1 MAEYTSLKQNN
12 TGWNLSWSA
21 LGRYPMVAKRRF
33 PTLADA
39 QAFVDD
45 ISVGATATEGLIISV
60 INDTG
65 NTKNNGVYYIKSVA
79 NNDAEYGPI
88 LSKGTLIKVGG
99 TETETADNYSA
110 AVALSSGLTVGQLI
124 KVLSAQTITVEGKEL
139 TYQAGFYIVEGVGV
153 ISALATSTGSDDEV
167 GALKSRVT
175 NLETNKADLTGLT
188 ALQTVVSGK
197 VDNTTFV
204 EHSENGEIHVNANDK
219 AKWNNAASASTTN
232 TNDIAQ
238 LKLNKA
244 DASALTNYLLAENA
258 YDDTEVRGLITAEA
272 TARTEA
278 FNTLS
283 GAVDTKVSVNDF
295 NTLTGTVESNYN
307 TLNGLITAE
316 TEARV
321 NAITSLTETVN
332 TKASINDLTA
342 HTSSSDIHVT
352 TDDKN
357 KWNKVVEDFNTFI
370 TGDTEAALN
379 TLVDLQ
385 QWISEHGTE
394 AQAMATAIT
403 ANLESITSLTQ
414 TVDTISGKVDNN
426 TSAITKNAQD
436 IATKAAQSDL
446 EALAEIVGN
455 ETDKSGIFDKLNT
468 LAGNV
473 ENKLTKSATVN
484 GESFSED
491 GALVIDSADINLNEG
506 FGKKLVNEV
515 ETDRYTTS
523 NTIQYVLKDI
533 DTRID
538 AINTTIDNVTGG
550 GVIADIMEGDGISV
564 DKSSKTTPTV
574 SVNTD
579 DSSVTI
585 DSNKKISVK
594 LSTSENN
601 ALSVDGNGLFVQ
613 AITID
618 GNDAETE

>member
-1 MAEYTSLKQNN
+1 MAKLFTGKAKFGFAFNQTGAQPLDDRSVVQSYADLLNADTFGAAIYNGMVVATVDEQKVYMLVDKTKATSKD
-12 TGWNLSWSA
+12 GWKEVGSGNGSLALS
-21 LGRYPMVAKRRF
+21 
-33 PTLADA
+33 
-39 QAFVDD
+39 AFT
-45 ISVGATATEGLIISV
+45 ITAENKIFEATAENIGQIIYV
-60 INDTG
+60 T
-65 NTKNNGVYYIKSVA
+65 
-79 NNDAEYGPI
+79 
-88 LSKGTLIKVGG
+88 GG
-99 TETETADNYSA
+99 TESYP
-110 AVALSSGLTVGQLI
+110 
-124 KVLSAQTITVEGKEL
+124 
-139 TYQAGFYIVEGVGV
+139 AGPYIVIANGEVSKLGTTT
-153 ISALATSTGSDDEV
+153 ATGNIAGDVES
-167 GALKSRVT
+167 LKARVS
-175 NLETNKADLTGLT
+175 NVETNKADLTGLT

-204 EHSENGEIHVNANDK
+204 GHSENGEIHVNATDK

-283 GAVDTKVSVNDF
+283 GAVDTKVSVNIF

-307 TLNGLITAE
+307 ALNSLITAE
-316 TEARV
+316 TTARTEA
-321 NAITSLTETVN
+321 ISSLTTLVN

-342 HTSSSDIHVT
+342 HTTSSDIHVT
-352 TDDKN
+352 TDDKI

-403 ANLESITSLTQ
+403 ANLESITALTQ

-426 TSAITKNAQD
+426 ITAITKNAQD

-446 EALAEIVGN
+446 DVLAGIVGKEN
-455 ETDKSGIFDKLNT
+455 DNSGIFAKLSKIT
-468 LAGNV
+468 GDV
-473 ENKLTKSATVN
+473 ENKLTKLATVN
-484 GESFSED
+484 GKSFSED

-515 ETDRYTTS
+515 ETDRYTTD

-579 DSSVTI
+579 NSSVTI

-601 ALSVDGNGLFVQ
+601 ALFVDGNGLFVQ

-618 GNDAETE
+618 GNDAETESNN

>member
-1 MAEYTSLKQNN
+1 MAKLFTGNAKFGFAFNHTGAQPLDDRSVVQSYADLLNADTFGAAIYNGMVVATVDEQKVYMLVDKTKATSKD
-12 TGWNLSWSA
+12 GWKEVGSGNGSLALS
-21 LGRYPMVAKRRF
+21 
-33 PTLADA
+33 
-39 QAFVDD
+39 AFT
-45 ISVGATATEGLIISV
+45 ITAENKIFEATAENIGQIIYV
-60 INDTG
+60 T
-65 NTKNNGVYYIKSVA
+65 
-79 NNDAEYGPI
+79 
-88 LSKGTLIKVGG
+88 GG
-99 TETETADNYSA
+99 TESYP
-110 AVALSSGLTVGQLI
+110 
-124 KVLSAQTITVEGKEL
+124 
-139 TYQAGFYIVEGVGV
+139 AGPYIVIANGEVSKLGTTT
-153 ISALATSTGSDDEV
+153 ATGNIAGDVES
-167 GALKSRVT
+167 LKARVS
-175 NLETNKADLTGLT
+175 NVETNKADLTGLT

-197 VDNTTFV
+197 VDNITFV
-204 EHSENGEIHVNANDK
+204 GHSENGEIHVNATDK

-272 TARTEA
+272 IARTEA

-283 GAVDTKVSVNDF
+283 GAVDTKVSVNIF

-307 TLNGLITAE
+307 ALNSLITAE
-316 TEARV
+316 TTARTEA
-321 NAITSLTETVN
+321 ISSLTTLVN

-342 HTSSSDIHVT
+342 HTTSSDIHVT
-352 TDDKN
+352 TDDKI

-403 ANLESITSLTQ
+403 ANLESITALTQ

-426 TSAITKNAQD
+426 ITAITKNAQD

-446 EALAEIVGN
+446 DVLAGIVGKEN
-455 ETDKSGIFDKLNT
+455 DNSGIFAKLSKIT
-468 LAGNV
+468 GDV
-473 ENKLTKSATVN
+473 ENKLTKLATVN
-484 GESFSED
+484 GKSFSED

-515 ETDRYTTS
+515 ETDRYTTD

-579 DSSVTI
+579 NSSVTI

-601 ALSVDGNGLFVQ
+601 ALFVDGNGLFVQ

-618 GNDAETE
+618 GADIEVVSGN